1 MEKKVLEVGMKD
13 SMVKVV
19 TSEDVVKFSEVSGD
33 INPVHLDEEFAKTTM
48 FGRRIAHG
56 IISAGYIS
64 AVLGNQLPGQG
75 TIYLG
80 QTLSFRKPVF
90 LGDEITTTVEI
101 IEANEEKHI
110 YTLKTECVNQDGKV
124 VTTGQATVMY
134 K

>member
-1 MEKKVLEVGMKD
+1 MLKIGMKD
-13 SMVKVV
+13 SMVKTV
-19 TSEDVVKFSEVSGD
+19 TGEDVEMFAKVSGD
-33 INPVHLDEEFAKTTM
+33 CNPVHLDEEFAKTTM

-64 AVLGNQLPGQG
+64 AVLGNQLPGRG

-80 QTLSFRKPVF
+80 QTLKFCKPVF
-90 LGDEITTTVEI
+90 LGDTITTTVEI

-110 YTLKTECVNQDGKV
+110 YVLKTDCVNQDGKL

>member
-1 MEKKVLEVGMKD
+1 MKELKIGMKD
-13 SMVKVV
+13 SMARTV
-19 TSEDVVKFSEVSGD
+19 TAEDVEMFAKVSGD
-33 INPVHLDEEFAKTTM
+33 CNPVHLDEAFAAKSM

-80 QTLSFRKPVF
+80 QSLKFLKPVY
-90 LGDEITTTVEI
+90 LGDTITTTVEI
-101 IEANEEKHI
+101 IAANEEKHI
-110 YTLKTECVNQDGKV
+110 YTLKTECVNQLGKV
-124 VTTGQATVMY
+124 VTTGEATVLY

>member
-1 MEKKVLEVGMKD
+1 MEKKVLKVGMKD
-13 SMVKVV
+13 SMVRVV

-33 INPVHLDEEFAKTTM
+33 TNPVHLDEEFAKNTM

-80 QTLSFRKPVF
+80 QTLSFRKPVY

>member
-1 MEKKVLEVGMKD
+1 MEKKVLKVGMKD
-13 SMVKVV
+13 SMVRVV

-33 INPVHLDEEFAKTTM
+33 TNPVHLNEEFAKTTM